1 MRSSGCIASLI
12 MNNSIYVLILLGLGL
27 FIAYRTSQ
35 SANNREKTHSG
46 GIANVFN
53 FIAAGFIAM
62 LAPTALCNIFFIRP
76 DFLGEIKVP
85 VNLIFKQFIIDLTV
99 IIPVIIIAL
108 VMIATALILL
118 IPYAILEKPHL
129 ESLAEAEDKGWT
141 REDAETSGL

>member
-12 MNNSIYVLILLGLGL
+12 MNDSIYVLILIGLGL

-35 SANNREKTHSG
+35 SANNREKTHG

-53 FIAAGFIAM
+53 FIASGLIAM
-62 LAPTALCNIFFIRP
+62 LAPTVLCNIFFIHP
-76 DFLGEIKVP
+76 DFLG
-85 VNLIFKQFIIDLTV
+85 IDWSLGNFDLNPFAHAV
-99 IIPVIIIAL
+99 VIAL

-118 IPYAILEKPHL
+118 IPYSILEKPHL
-129 ESLAEAEDKGWT
+129 ERLAEAEDKGWT

>member
-1 MRSSGCIASLI
+1 MT
-12 MNNSIYVLILLGLGL
+12 MNDSIYVLILLGLGL

-53 FIAAGFIAM
+53 FVASGLIAM
-62 LAPTALCNIFFIRP
+62 LAPTVLCNVIFIRP
-76 DFLGEIKVP
+76 DFLGD
-85 VNLIFKQFIIDLTV
+85 VNLGGFDLTV
-99 IIPVIIIAL
+99 FAHAILIAL
-108 VMIATALILL
+108 TMVSSAIILL

-129 ESLAEAEDKGWT
+129 NKLAQVEDKGWT

>member
-1 MRSSGCIASLI
+1 MWSSDGTVSLT
-12 MNNSIYVLILLGLGL
+12 MNDSIYVLILVGLGL

-53 FIAAGFIAM
+53 FVAAGLIAM
-62 LAPTALCNIFFIRP
+62 LAPTVLCSIFFIHP
-76 DFLGEIKVP
+76 DFLGEVTLGGF
-85 VNLIFKQFIIDLTV
+85 NLTV
-99 IIPVIIIAL
+99 LAHAVLIAVTMIIV
-108 VMIATALILL
+108 ALILL

-129 ESLAEAEDKGWT
+129 AKLAQKEDKGWT